1 MKITDIDIYC
11 ADYDPQ
17 APNEPI
23 FVRIMTDEEIY
34 GMGEAGVA
42 YGNSKQA
49 VIGQLQDFGDL
60 F

>member
-23 FVRIMTDEEIY
+23 FVRIMPDEGIY
-34 GMGEAGVA
+34 GMGEAGV
-42 YGNSKQA
+42 
-49 VIGQLQDFGDL
+49 V
-60 F
+60 